1 MSNKPK
7 IAIITGAGSGLGEAT
22 ARRLSQQ
29 GTQLILLDANNS
41 VHKLADELKGKAFT
55 CDVTDEKAIE
65 DVFTQIPSPHILVNC
80 AGIAPPTK
88 LTGKEGLQPLGP
100 FANVINVN
108 LIGTYNL
115 MRVAAN
121 AMTGNEPDAN
131 GQRGVIINTSS
142 IAAYEGQI
150 GQTAYA
156 ASKGGVASL
165 TLPAARELA
174 RFGIRVMAIA
184 PGLFGTP
191 MLLSMPDEVQKSLT
205 DTLLFPKRFGA
216 PEEFAQLVAHIID
229 NPMLNGEVIRLDGAL
244 RMAPR

>member
-1 MSNKPK
+1 MKIHNK

-22 ARRLSQQ
+22 ARLLAAQ
-29 GTQLILLDANNS
+29 GAHVILLDAHEK
-41 VHKLADELKGKAFT
+41 VQVVAEELGGKAFI
-55 CDVTDEKAIE
+55 CDVTDDQKIE
-65 DVFTQIPSPHILVNC
+65 EIFDQIDTPHILVNC
-80 AGIAPPTK
+80 AGVATPTK
-88 LTGKEGLQPLGP
+88 LTGKDGLQPLAP
-100 FANVINVN
+100 FAKVVGIN
-108 LIGTYNL
+108 LIGTYNM

-121 AMTGNEPDAN
+121 AMTRNDPDEN
-131 GQRGVIINTSS
+131 GQRGVIINTAS

-191 MLLSMPDEVQKSLT
+191 MLLSMPEEVQASLQQT
-205 DTLLFPKRFGA
+205 MLFPKRFGK
-216 PEEFAQLVAHIID
+216 PEEFAQMVHSILE